1 MLKVVQTIWSIFR
14 TILTIILVIL
24 IAVILTQRVSDNKK
38 AIAGFRVFNVIT
50 ESMVPEYKVGDTIL
64 TKTVNP
70 SELKIGDDITYMG
83 KKDPFKGMI
92 ITHRIVKIEQ
102 KDDGKYIIQTKGLAN
117 DIEDPEINE
126 SQVYGKVIYKIKS
139 ISFINGI
146 IGNLYGMYF
155 AIFIP
160 FGIITFVE
168 FILSKRDK
176 DNDTD
181 EDEDEDNDND
191 ENKKD
196 KLKERRK
203 NRRNRRRKRKEKER
217 EKEE

>member
-1 MLKVVQTIWSIFR
+1 MLKILKSIWSLFR
-14 TILTIILVIL
+14 TIVTIVLIVL
-24 IAVILTQRVSDNKK
+24 IAVIITQRVSNNQK

-92 ITHRIVKIEQ
+92 ITHRIVKIEKQ
-102 KDDGKYIIQTKGLAN
+102 EDGKYLIQTKGLAN

-126 SQVYGKVIYKIKS
+126 SQVYGKVIYKIKT
-139 ISFINGI
+139 ISFLNGI
-146 IGNLYGMYF
+146 IGNLFGMYF

-168 FILSKRDK
+168 FILYRRDK
-176 DNDTD
+176 ETE
-181 EDEDEDNDND
+181 EDDDSDID
-191 ENKKD
+191 ENKMD

-203 NRRNRRRKRKEKER
+203 NRRNKRRKRR
-217 EKEE
+217 EK

>member
-1 MLKVVQTIWSIFR
+1 MLKVLKSIWSLFR
-14 TILTIILVIL
+14 TIVTIILVIL
-24 IAVILTQRVSDNKK
+24 IAVIVTQRVSNNQK

-92 ITHRIVKIEQ
+92 ITHRIVKIEKQ
-102 KDDGKYIIQTKGLAN
+102 EDGKYLIQTKGLAN

-126 SQVYGKVIYKIKS
+126 SQVYGKVIYKIKT
-139 ISFINGI
+139 ISFLNGI
-146 IGNLYGMYF
+146 IGNLFGMYF

-168 FILSKRDK
+168 FILYKRDK
-176 DNDTD
+176 ETE
-181 EDEDEDNDND
+181 EDDDSDID
-191 ENKKD
+191 ENKID

-203 NRRNRRRKRKEKER
+203 NRRNKRRKRR
-217 EKEE
+217 EKEK

>member
-1 MLKVVQTIWSIFR
+1 MLKVLKSIWSLFR
-14 TILTIILVIL
+14 TIVTIILVIL
-24 IAVILTQRVSDNKK
+24 IAVIVTQRVSNNQK

-92 ITHRIVKIEQ
+92 ITHRIVKIEKQ
-102 KDDGKYIIQTKGLAN
+102 EDGKYLIQTKGLAN

-126 SQVYGKVIYKIKS
+126 SQVYGKVIYKIKT
-139 ISFINGI
+139 ISFLNGI
-146 IGNLYGMYF
+146 IGNLFGMYF

-168 FILSKRDK
+168 FILYKRDK
-176 DNDTD
+176 ETE
-181 EDEDEDNDND
+181 EDDDSDID
-191 ENKKD
+191 ENKMD

-203 NRRNRRRKRKEKER
+203 NRRNKRRKRRER
-217 EKEE
+217 EK

>member
-1 MLKVVQTIWSIFR
+1 MLKVLKSIWSLFR
-14 TILTIILVIL
+14 TIVTIILVIL
-24 IAVILTQRVSDNKK
+24 IAVIVTQRVSNNQK

-92 ITHRIVKIEQ
+92 ITHRIVKIEKQ
-102 KDDGKYIIQTKGLAN
+102 EDGKYSIQTKGLAN

-126 SQVYGKVIYKIKS
+126 SQVYGKVIYKIKT
-139 ISFINGI
+139 ISFLNGI
-146 IGNLYGMYF
+146 IGNLFGMYF

-168 FILSKRDK
+168 FILYRRDK
-176 DNDTD
+176 ETE
-181 EDEDEDNDND
+181 EDDDSDID
-191 ENKKD
+191 ENKID

-203 NRRNRRRKRKEKER
+203 NRRNKRRKRRER
-217 EKEE
+217 EK

>member
-1 MLKVVQTIWSIFR
+1 MLKVLKSIWSLFR
-14 TILTIILVIL
+14 TIVTIILIVL
-24 IAVILTQRVSDNKK
+24 IAVIVTQRVSNNQK

-92 ITHRIVKIEQ
+92 ITHRIVKIEKQ
-102 KDDGKYIIQTKGLAN
+102 EDGKYLIQTKGLAN

-126 SQVYGKVIYKIKS
+126 SQVYGKVIYKIKT
-139 ISFINGI
+139 ISFLNGI
-146 IGNLYGMYF
+146 IGNLFGMYF

-168 FILSKRDK
+168 FILYKRDK
-176 DNDTD
+176 ETE
-181 EDEDEDNDND
+181 EDDDSDID
-191 ENKKD
+191 ENKID

-203 NRRNRRRKRKEKER
+203 NRRNKRRKRRKR
-217 EKEE
+217 EK

>member
-1 MLKVVQTIWSIFR
+1 MLKVLKSIWSLFR
-14 TILTIILVIL
+14 TIVTIILIVL
-24 IAVILTQRVSDNKK
+24 IAVIVTQRVSNNQK

-92 ITHRIVKIEQ
+92 ITHRIVKIEKQ
-102 KDDGKYIIQTKGLAN
+102 EDGKYLIQTKGLAN

-126 SQVYGKVIYKIKS
+126 SQVYGKVIYKIKT
-139 ISFINGI
+139 ISFLNGI
-146 IGNLYGMYF
+146 IGNLFGMYF

-168 FILSKRDK
+168 FILYRRDK
-176 DNDTD
+176 ETE
-181 EDEDEDNDND
+181 EDDDSDID
-191 ENKKD
+191 ENKID

-203 NRRNRRRKRKEKER
+203 NRRNKRRKRRKR
-217 EKEE
+217 EK

>member
-1 MLKVVQTIWSIFR
+1 MLNILKSIWSLFR
-14 TILTIILVIL
+14 TVVTILLVIL
-24 IAVILTQRVSDNKK
+24 IAVIVTQRVSNNQK

-92 ITHRIVKIEQ
+92 ITHRIVKIEKQ
-102 KDDGKYIIQTKGLAN
+102 EDGKYLIQTKGLAN

-126 SQVYGKVIYKIKS
+126 SQVYGKVIYKIKT
-139 ISFINGI
+139 ISFLNGI
-146 IGNLYGMYF
+146 IGNLFGMYF

-168 FILSKRDK
+168 FILYRRDK
-176 DNDTD
+176 ETE
-181 EDEDEDNDND
+181 EDDDSDID
-191 ENKKD
+191 ENKID

-203 NRRNRRRKRKEKER
+203 NRRNKRRKRR
-217 EKEE
+217 EKEK

>member
-1 MLKVVQTIWSIFR
+1 MLKILKSIWSLFR
-14 TILTIILVIL
+14 TIVTIVLVVL
-24 IAVILTQRVSDNKK
+24 IAVIVTQRVSNNQK

-92 ITHRIVKIEQ
+92 ITHRIVKIEKQ
-102 KDDGKYIIQTKGLAN
+102 EDGKYLIQTKGLAN

-126 SQVYGKVIYKIKS
+126 SQVYGKVIYKIKT
-139 ISFINGI
+139 ISFLNGI
-146 IGNLYGMYF
+146 IGNLFGMYF

-168 FILSKRDK
+168 FILYKRDK
-176 DNDTD
+176 ETE
-181 EDEDEDNDND
+181 EDDDSDID
-191 ENKKD
+191 ENKMD

-203 NRRNRRRKRKEKER
+203 NRRNKRRKRR
-217 EKEE
+217 EKEK

>member
-1 MLKVVQTIWSIFR
+1 MLKILKSIWSLFR
-14 TILTIILVIL
+14 TVVTIILVIL
-24 IAVILTQRVSDNKK
+24 IAVIVTQRVSNNQK

-92 ITHRIVKIEQ
+92 ITHRIVKIEKQ
-102 KDDGKYIIQTKGLAN
+102 EDGKYLIQTKGLAN

-126 SQVYGKVIYKIKS
+126 SQVYGKVIYKIKT
-139 ISFINGI
+139 ISFLNGI
-146 IGNLYGMYF
+146 IGNLFGMYF

-168 FILSKRDK
+168 FILYKRDK
-176 DNDTD
+176 ETE
-181 EDEDEDNDND
+181 EDDDSDID
-191 ENKKD
+191 ENKID

-203 NRRNRRRKRKEKER
+203 NRRNKRRKRRER
-217 EKEE
+217 EK

>member
-24 IAVILTQRVSDNKK
+24 IAVIVTQRVSDNQK

-168 FILSKRDK
+168 FILYKRDK
-176 DNDTD
+176 ETE
-181 EDEDEDNDND
+181 EDDDSDID
-191 ENKKD
+191 ENKID

-203 NRRNRRRKRKEKER
+203 NRRNRRRKRR
-217 EKEE
+217 EKE

>member
-1 MLKVVQTIWSIFR
+1 MLNILKSIWSLFR
-14 TILTIILVIL
+14 TIVTIILVIL
-24 IAVILTQRVSDNKK
+24 IAVIVTQRVSNNQK

-92 ITHRIVKIEQ
+92 ITHRIVKIEKQ
-102 KDDGKYIIQTKGLAN
+102 EDGKYLIQTKGLAN

-126 SQVYGKVIYKIKS
+126 SQVYGKVIYKIKT
-139 ISFINGI
+139 ISFLNGI
-146 IGNLYGMYF
+146 IGNLFGMYF

-168 FILSKRDK
+168 FILYKRDK
-176 DNDTD
+176 ETE
-181 EDEDEDNDND
+181 EDDDLDID
-191 ENKKD
+191 ENKID

-203 NRRNRRRKRKEKER
+203 NRRNKRRKRMER
-217 EKEE
+217 

>member
-1 MLKVVQTIWSIFR
+1 MLKVLKSIWSLFR
-14 TILTIILVIL
+14 TIVTIVLVVL
-24 IAVILTQRVSDNKK
+24 IAVIITQRVSNNQK

-92 ITHRIVKIEQ
+92 ITHRIVKIEKQ
-102 KDDGKYIIQTKGLAN
+102 EDGKYLIQTKGLAN

-126 SQVYGKVIYKIKS
+126 SQVYGKVIYKIKT
-139 ISFINGI
+139 ISFLNGI
-146 IGNLYGMYF
+146 IGNLFGMYF

-168 FILSKRDK
+168 FILYKRDK
-176 DNDTD
+176 ETE
-181 EDEDEDNDND
+181 EDDDSDID
-191 ENKKD
+191 ENKID

-203 NRRNRRRKRKEKER
+203 NRRNKRRKRR
-217 EKEE
+217 EKEK

>member
-24 IAVILTQRVSDNKK
+24 IAVILTQRVSDNQK

-83 KKDPFKGMI
+83 NKAPFKGMI
-92 ITHRIVKIEQ
+92 ITHRVVKIEKQ
-102 KDDGKYIIQTKGLAN
+102 EDGKFIIQTKGLAN

-168 FILSKRDK
+168 FVLSKRDK

-181 EDEDEDNDND
+181 EDEDEDND

-203 NRRNRRRKRKEKER
+203 NRRNRRRKRKER
-217 EKEE
+217 EKEK

>member
-1 MLKVVQTIWSIFR
+1 MLKILKSIWSLFR
-14 TILTIILVIL
+14 TIVTIILVIL
-24 IAVILTQRVSDNKK
+24 IAVILTQRVSNNQK

-92 ITHRIVKIEQ
+92 ITHRIVKIEKQ
-102 KDDGKYIIQTKGLAN
+102 EDGKYLIQTKGLAN

-126 SQVYGKVIYKIKS
+126 SQVYGKVIYKIKT
-139 ISFINGI
+139 ISFLNGI
-146 IGNLYGMYF
+146 IGNLFGMYF

-168 FILSKRDK
+168 FILYRRDK
-176 DNDTD
+176 ETE
-181 EDEDEDNDND
+181 EDDDSDID
-191 ENKKD
+191 ENKID

-203 NRRNRRRKRKEKER
+203 NRRNRRRKRR
-217 EKEE
+217 EKEK

>member
-1 MLKVVQTIWSIFR
+1 MLNILKSIWSLFR
-14 TILTIILVIL
+14 TIVTIILVIL
-24 IAVILTQRVSDNKK
+24 IAVIVTQRVSNNQK

-92 ITHRIVKIEQ
+92 ITHRIVKIEKQ
-102 KDDGKYIIQTKGLAN
+102 EDGKYLIQTKGLAN

-126 SQVYGKVIYKIKS
+126 SQVYGKVIYKIKT
-139 ISFINGI
+139 ISFLNGI
-146 IGNLYGMYF
+146 IGNLFGMYF

-168 FILSKRDK
+168 FILYKRDK
-176 DNDTD
+176 ETE
-181 EDEDEDNDND
+181 EDDDLDID
-191 ENKKD
+191 ENKID

-203 NRRNRRRKRKEKER
+203 NRRNKRRKRRER
-217 EKEE
+217 EK

>member
-14 TILTIILVIL
+14 TILTILLVIL
-24 IAVILTQRVSDNKK
+24 IAVIVTQRVSDNQK

-168 FILSKRDK
+168 FVLSKRDK

-181 EDEDEDNDND
+181 EDEDEDND

>member
-1 MLKVVQTIWSIFR
+1 MLKILKSIWSLFR
-14 TILTIILVIL
+14 TIVTIILVVL
-24 IAVILTQRVSDNKK
+24 IAVIVTQRVSNNQK

-92 ITHRIVKIEQ
+92 ITHRIVKIEKQ
-102 KDDGKYIIQTKGLAN
+102 EDGKYLIQTKGLAN

-126 SQVYGKVIYKIKS
+126 SQVYGKVIYKIKT
-139 ISFINGI
+139 ISFLNGI
-146 IGNLYGMYF
+146 IGNLFGMYF

-168 FILSKRDK
+168 FILYKRDK
-176 DNDTD
+176 ETE
-181 EDEDEDNDND
+181 EDDDSDID
-191 ENKKD
+191 ENKID
-196 KLKERRK
+196 RLKERRK
-203 NRRNRRRKRKEKER
+203 NRRNKRRKRRER
-217 EKEE
+217 EK

>member
-1 MLKVVQTIWSIFR
+1 MLNILKSIWSLFR
-14 TILTIILVIL
+14 TIVTIILIVL
-24 IAVILTQRVSDNKK
+24 IAVIVTQRVSNNQK

-92 ITHRIVKIEQ
+92 ITHRIVKIEKQ
-102 KDDGKYIIQTKGLAN
+102 EDGKYLIQTKGLAN

-126 SQVYGKVIYKIKS
+126 SQVYGKVIYKIKT
-139 ISFINGI
+139 ISFLNGI
-146 IGNLYGMYF
+146 IGNLFGMYF

-168 FILSKRDK
+168 FILYKRDK
-176 DNDTD
+176 ETEEDDDSDID
-181 EDEDEDNDND
+181 E
-191 ENKKD
+191 KKID

-203 NRRNRRRKRKEKER
+203 NRRNKRRKRRER
-217 EKEE
+217 EK

>member
-1 MLKVVQTIWSIFR
+1 MLKILKSIWSLFR
-14 TILTIILVIL
+14 TIVTIILVVL
-24 IAVILTQRVSDNKK
+24 IAVIVTQRVSNNQK

-92 ITHRIVKIEQ
+92 ITHRIVKIEKQ
-102 KDDGKYIIQTKGLAN
+102 EDGKYLIQTKGLAN

-126 SQVYGKVIYKIKS
+126 SQVYGKVIYKIKT
-139 ISFINGI
+139 ISFLNGI
-146 IGNLYGMYF
+146 IGNLFGMYF

-168 FILSKRDK
+168 FILYKRDK
-176 DNDTD
+176 ETE
-181 EDEDEDNDND
+181 EDDDSDID
-191 ENKKD
+191 ENKMD

-203 NRRNRRRKRKEKER
+203 NRRNKRRKRRER
-217 EKEE
+217 EK

>member
-1 MLKVVQTIWSIFR
+1 MLKVLKSIWSLFR
-14 TILTIILVIL
+14 TIVTIILVIL
-24 IAVILTQRVSDNKK
+24 IAVIVTQRVSNNQK

-92 ITHRIVKIEQ
+92 ITHRIVKIEKQ
-102 KDDGKYIIQTKGLAN
+102 EDGKYLIQTKGLAN

-126 SQVYGKVIYKIKS
+126 YQVYGKFIYKIKT
-139 ISFINGI
+139 ISFLNGI
-146 IGNLYGMYF
+146 IGNLFGMYF

-168 FILSKRDK
+168 FILYKRDK
-176 DNDTD
+176 ETE
-181 EDEDEDNDND
+181 EDDDSDID
-191 ENKKD
+191 ENKID

-203 NRRNRRRKRKEKER
+203 NRRNKRRKRRKR
-217 EKEE
+217 EK

>member
-1 MLKVVQTIWSIFR
+1 MLKILKSIWSLFR
-14 TILTIILVIL
+14 TVVTIILVIL
-24 IAVILTQRVSDNKK
+24 IAVILTQRVSNNQK

-92 ITHRIVKIEQ
+92 ITHRIVKIEKQ
-102 KDDGKYIIQTKGLAN
+102 EDGKYLIQTKGLAN

-126 SQVYGKVIYKIKS
+126 SQVYGKVIYKIKT
-139 ISFINGI
+139 ISFLNGI
-146 IGNLYGMYF
+146 IGNLFGMYF

-168 FILSKRDK
+168 FILYRRDK
-176 DNDTD
+176 ETE
-181 EDEDEDNDND
+181 EDDDSDID
-191 ENKKD
+191 ENKID

-203 NRRNRRRKRKEKER
+203 NRRNKRRKRRER
-217 EKEE
+217 EK

>member
-1 MLKVVQTIWSIFR
+1 MLKILKSIWSLFR
-14 TILTIILVIL
+14 TIVTIVLVVL
-24 IAVILTQRVSDNKK
+24 IAVIVTQRVSNNQK

-92 ITHRIVKIEQ
+92 ITHRIVKIEKQ
-102 KDDGKYIIQTKGLAN
+102 EDGKYLIQTKGLAN

-126 SQVYGKVIYKIKS
+126 SQVYGKVIYKIKT
-139 ISFINGI
+139 ISFLNGI
-146 IGNLYGMYF
+146 IGNLFGMYF

-168 FILSKRDK
+168 FILYKRDK
-176 DNDTD
+176 ETE
-181 EDEDEDNDND
+181 EDDDSDID
-191 ENKKD
+191 ENKID

-203 NRRNRRRKRKEKER
+203 NRRNKRRKRRER
-217 EKEE
+217 EK

>member
-1 MLKVVQTIWSIFR
+1 MLKILKSIWSLFR
-14 TILTIILVIL
+14 TIVTIILIVL
-24 IAVILTQRVSDNKK
+24 IAVIITQRVSNNQK

-64 TKTVNP
+64 TKTVTP

-83 KKDPFKGMI
+83 NKAPFKGMI
-92 ITHRIVKIEQ
+92 ITHRVVKIEKQ
-102 KDDGKYIIQTKGLAN
+102 EDGKFIIQTKGLAN

-168 FILSKRDK
+168 FVLSKRDK

-181 EDEDEDNDND
+181 EDEDEDND

-203 NRRNRRRKRKEKER
+203 NRRNRRRKRKER
-217 EKEE
+217 EKEK

>member
-14 TILTIILVIL
+14 TIVTIILVIL

-64 TKTVNP
+64 TKTVTP

-83 KKDPFKGMI
+83 NKDPFKGMI
-92 ITHRIVKIEQ
+92 ITHRVVKIEKQ
-102 KDDGKYIIQTKGLAN
+102 EDGKFIIQTKGLAN

-168 FILSKRDK
+168 FVLSKRDK

-181 EDEDEDNDND
+181 EDDDEDND

-203 NRRNRRRKRKEKER
+203 NRRNRRRKRKER
-217 EKEE
+217 EKEK

>member
-1 MLKVVQTIWSIFR
+1 MLKVLKSIWSLFR
-14 TILTIILVIL
+14 TVVTILLVIL
-24 IAVILTQRVSDNKK
+24 IAVIVTQRVSNNQK

-92 ITHRIVKIEQ
+92 ITHRIVKIEKQ
-102 KDDGKYIIQTKGLAN
+102 EDGKYLIQTKGLAN

-126 SQVYGKVIYKIKS
+126 SQVYGKVIYKIKT
-139 ISFINGI
+139 ISFLNGI
-146 IGNLYGMYF
+146 IGNLFGMYF

-168 FILSKRDK
+168 FILYKRDK
-176 DNDTD
+176 ETE
-181 EDEDEDNDND
+181 EDDDSDID
-191 ENKKD
+191 ENKID

-203 NRRNRRRKRKEKER
+203 NRRNKRRKRRER
-217 EKEE
+217 EK

>member
-1 MLKVVQTIWSIFR
+1 MLKILKSIWSLFR
-14 TILTIILVIL
+14 TIVTIVLVVL
-24 IAVILTQRVSDNKK
+24 IAVIVTQRVSNNQK

-92 ITHRIVKIEQ
+92 ITHRIVKIEKQ
-102 KDDGKYIIQTKGLAN
+102 EDGKYLIQTKGLAN

-126 SQVYGKVIYKIKS
+126 SQVYGKVIYKIKT
-139 ISFINGI
+139 ISFLNGI
-146 IGNLYGMYF
+146 IGNLFGMYF

-168 FILSKRDK
+168 FILYKRDK
-176 DNDTD
+176 ETEEE
-181 EDEDEDNDND
+181 EDSDID
-191 ENKKD
+191 ENKMD

-203 NRRNRRRKRKEKER
+203 NRRNKRRKRR
-217 EKEE
+217 EKEK

>member
-1 MLKVVQTIWSIFR
+1 MLKILKSIWSLFR
-14 TILTIILVIL
+14 TIVTIILVIL
-24 IAVILTQRVSDNKK
+24 IAIIITQRVSNNQK

-92 ITHRIVKIEQ
+92 ITHRIVKIEKQ
-102 KDDGKYIIQTKGLAN
+102 EDGKYLIQTKGLAN

-126 SQVYGKVIYKIKS
+126 SQVYGKVIYKIKT
-139 ISFINGI
+139 ISFLNGI
-146 IGNLYGMYF
+146 IGNLFGMYF

-168 FILSKRDK
+168 FILYRRDK
-176 DNDTD
+176 ETE
-181 EDEDEDNDND
+181 EDDDSDID
-191 ENKKD
+191 ENKID

-203 NRRNRRRKRKEKER
+203 NRRNKRRKRRER
-217 EKEE
+217 EK

>member
-1 MLKVVQTIWSIFR
+1 MLKVLKSIWSIFR

-24 IAVILTQRVSDNKK
+24 IAVIVTQRVSDNKK

-83 KKDPFKGMI
+83 NKAPFKGMI
-92 ITHRIVKIEQ
+92 ITHRVVKIEKQ
-102 KDDGKYIIQTKGLAN
+102 EDGKFIIQTKGLAN

-168 FILSKRDK
+168 FVLSKRDK

-181 EDEDEDNDND
+181 EDEDEDND

-203 NRRNRRRKRKEKER
+203 NRRNRRRKRKER
-217 EKEE
+217 EKEK

>member
-1 MLKVVQTIWSIFR
+1 MLKILKSIWSLFR
-14 TILTIILVIL
+14 TIVTIILIVL
-24 IAVILTQRVSDNKK
+24 IAVIVTQRVSNNQK

-92 ITHRIVKIEQ
+92 ITHRIVKIEKQ
-102 KDDGKYIIQTKGLAN
+102 EDGKYLIQTKGLAN

-126 SQVYGKVIYKIKS
+126 SQVYGKVIYKIKT
-139 ISFINGI
+139 ISFLNGI
-146 IGNLYGMYF
+146 IGNLFGMYF

-168 FILSKRDK
+168 FILYKRDK
-176 DNDTD
+176 ETEEE
-181 EDEDEDNDND
+181 EDSDID
-191 ENKKD
+191 ENKMD

-203 NRRNRRRKRKEKER
+203 NRRNKRRKRRER
-217 EKEE
+217 EK

>member
-24 IAVILTQRVSDNKK
+24 IAVIVTQRVSDNKK

-64 TKTVNP
+64 TKTVTP

-83 KKDPFKGMI
+83 NKAPFKGMI
-92 ITHRIVKIEQ
+92 ITHRVVKIEKQ
-102 KDDGKYIIQTKGLAN
+102 EDGKFIIQTKGLAN

-168 FILSKRDK
+168 FVLSKRDK

-181 EDEDEDNDND
+181 EDEDEDND

-203 NRRNRRRKRKEKER
+203 NRRNRRRKRKER
-217 EKEE
+217 EKEK

>member
-1 MLKVVQTIWSIFR
+1 MLKILKSIWSLFR
-14 TILTIILVIL
+14 TIVTIVLVVL
-24 IAVILTQRVSDNKK
+24 IAVIVTQRVSNNQK

-92 ITHRIVKIEQ
+92 ITHRIVKIEKQ
-102 KDDGKYIIQTKGLAN
+102 EDGKYLIQTKGLAN

-126 SQVYGKVIYKIKS
+126 SQVYGKVIYKIKT
-139 ISFINGI
+139 ISFLNGI
-146 IGNLYGMYF
+146 IGNLFGMYF

-168 FILSKRDK
+168 FILYKRDK
-176 DNDTD
+176 ETE
-181 EDEDEDNDND
+181 EDDDSDID
-191 ENKKD
+191 ENKID

-203 NRRNRRRKRKEKER
+203 NRRNKRRKRR
-217 EKEE
+217 EKEK

>member
-1 MLKVVQTIWSIFR
+1 MGR
-14 TILTIILVIL
+14 
-24 IAVILTQRVSDNKK
+24 KK
-38 AIAGFRVFNVIT
+38 TR
-50 ESMVPEYKVGDTIL
+50 
-64 TKTVNP
+64 
-70 SELKIGDDITYMG
+70 
-83 KKDPFKGMI
+83 
-92 ITHRIVKIEQ
+92 
-102 KDDGKYIIQTKGLAN
+102 
-117 DIEDPEINE
+117 
-126 SQVYGKVIYKIKS
+126 IYKIKS

-168 FILSKRDK
+168 FVLSKRDK

-181 EDEDEDNDND
+181 EDEDEDND

-203 NRRNRRRKRKEKER
+203 NRRNRRRKRKER
-217 EKEE
+217 EKEK

>member
-1 MLKVVQTIWSIFR
+1 MLNILKSIWSLFR
-14 TILTIILVIL
+14 TIVTIVLVVL
-24 IAVILTQRVSDNKK
+24 IAVIITQRVSNNQK

-92 ITHRIVKIEQ
+92 ITHRIVKIEKQ
-102 KDDGKYIIQTKGLAN
+102 EDGKYLIQTKGLAN

-126 SQVYGKVIYKIKS
+126 SQVYGKVIYKIKT
-139 ISFINGI
+139 ISFLNGI
-146 IGNLYGMYF
+146 IGNLFGMYF

-168 FILSKRDK
+168 FILYKRDK
-176 DNDTD
+176 ETE
-181 EDEDEDNDND
+181 EDDDSDID
-191 ENKKD
+191 ENKID

-203 NRRNRRRKRKEKER
+203 NRRNKRRKRR
-217 EKEE
+217 EKEK

>member
-1 MLKVVQTIWSIFR
+1 MLKVLKSIWSLFR
-14 TILTIILVIL
+14 TIVTIILIVL
-24 IAVILTQRVSDNKK
+24 IAVIVTQRVSNNQK

-92 ITHRIVKIEQ
+92 ITHRIVKIEKQ
-102 KDDGKYIIQTKGLAN
+102 EDGKYLIQTKGLAN

-126 SQVYGKVIYKIKS
+126 SQVYGKVIYKIKT
-139 ISFINGI
+139 ISFLNGI
-146 IGNLYGMYF
+146 IGNLFGMYF

-168 FILSKRDK
+168 FILYKRDK
-176 DNDTD
+176 ETE
-181 EDEDEDNDND
+181 EDDDSDID
-191 ENKKD
+191 ENKID
-196 KLKERRK
+196 RLKERRK
-203 NRRNRRRKRKEKER
+203 NRRNKRRKRR
-217 EKEE
+217 EKEK

>member
-1 MLKVVQTIWSIFR
+1 MLKVLKSIWSLFR
-14 TILTIILVIL
+14 TIVTIILVIL
-24 IAVILTQRVSDNKK
+24 IAVIVTQRVSNNQK

-92 ITHRIVKIEQ
+92 ITHRIVKIEKQ
-102 KDDGKYIIQTKGLAN
+102 EDGKYLIQTKGLAN

-126 SQVYGKVIYKIKS
+126 SQVYGKVIYKIKT
-139 ISFINGI
+139 ISFLNGI
-146 IGNLYGMYF
+146 IGNLFGMYF

-168 FILSKRDK
+168 FILYKRDK
-176 DNDTD
+176 ETEEE
-181 EDEDEDNDND
+181 EDSDID
-191 ENKKD
+191 ENKMD

-203 NRRNRRRKRKEKER
+203 NRRNKRRKRR
-217 EKEE
+217 EKEK

>member
-1 MLKVVQTIWSIFR
+1 MLKILKSIWSLFR
-14 TILTIILVIL
+14 TIVTIVLVVL
-24 IAVILTQRVSDNKK
+24 IAVIITQRVSNNQK

-92 ITHRIVKIEQ
+92 ITHRIVKIEKQ
-102 KDDGKYIIQTKGLAN
+102 EDGKYLIQTKGLAN

-126 SQVYGKVIYKIKS
+126 SQVYGKVIYKIKT
-139 ISFINGI
+139 ISFLNGI
-146 IGNLYGMYF
+146 IGNLFGMYF

-168 FILSKRDK
+168 FILYRRDK
-176 DNDTD
+176 ETE
-181 EDEDEDNDND
+181 EDDDSDID
-191 ENKKD
+191 ENKID

-203 NRRNRRRKRKEKER
+203 NRRNKRRKRR
-217 EKEE
+217 EKEK

>member
-1 MLKVVQTIWSIFR
+1 MLNILKSIWSLFR
-14 TILTIILVIL
+14 TIVTIILIVL
-24 IAVILTQRVSDNKK
+24 IAVIVTQRVSNNQK

-92 ITHRIVKIEQ
+92 ITHRIVKIE
-102 KDDGKYIIQTKGLAN
+102 KPEDGKYLIQTKGLAN

-126 SQVYGKVIYKIKS
+126 SQLYGKVIYKIKT
-139 ISFINGI
+139 ISFLNGI
-146 IGNLYGMYF
+146 IGNLFGMYF

-168 FILSKRDK
+168 FILYRRDK
-176 DNDTD
+176 ETE
-181 EDEDEDNDND
+181 EDDDSDID
-191 ENKKD
+191 ENKID

-203 NRRNRRRKRKEKER
+203 NRRNKRRKRRER
-217 EKEE
+217 EK